1 MNRWVVG
8 HAGSCR
14 SLKVGAV
21 EALSSRSRPR
31 GRQPRVPCPP
41 TGQDWRPLL
50 VAAGE
55 AGTTSGWQ
63 SRARALRS
71 MHTLAPV
78 QPPPGWRL
86 ELRRPTAATGFAF
99 FTPRKA
105 AADGWRYVLHTVRK
119 TYQSGP
125 CSLQKTYSEKAS
137 VVKSPHKG
145 TRCAH
150 HGGWLDSS
158 LWLHCLFSTTVA
170 PAGFGEG
177 PSVQGCGHPGPKNRR
192 PATGCP
198 SLQLAVPP
206 LSAVPGTCPSRSL
219 ANNCVPEGR
228 GRV

>member
-1 MNRWVVG
+1 MQLG
-8 HAGSCR
+8 KPA
-14 SLKVGAV
+14 
-21 EALSSRSRPR
+21 
-31 GRQPRVPCPP
+31 
-41 TGQDWRPLL
+41 
-50 VAAGE
+50 
-55 AGTTSGWQ
+55 
-63 SRARALRS
+63 
-71 MHTLAPV
+71 
-78 QPPPGWRL
+78 
-86 ELRRPTAATGFAF
+86 RRPDGRAGPGPCGPRTPSHPCSRLQGGGWSFGGPRLPLDFAF

-105 AADGWRYVLHTVRK
+105 ATDGWRYVLHAVRK

-150 HGGWLDSS
+150 HGGWLGSS
-158 LWLHCLFSTTVA
+158 LWLHCFFSTTVA